1 MKSTLASFL
10 VLAACHITATA
21 ADTSLSQW
29 PAGKSPQ
36 EIGARVTKRF
46 LASPHSN
53 FGKPTPP
60 GEITYPET
68 CVWWGALTYSKLAG
82 EKELG
87 QKLVERFWPLF
98 GAERGMVP
106 RPVHVDPTVFG
117 SVPLEIY
124 QQTGEK
130 PYLYLGLNFA
140 DRQWERPSD
149 ADYQKMPQ
157 QQREWVDRGLTRQ
170 TRLWIDD
177 MFMITMV
184 QAQAFRA
191 TGEAKYID
199 RAAAEMV
206 FYLDTLQQPN
216 GLFFHAPDVPFFWGR
231 GNGWMAAGMTEL
243 LRALPEKHPLRERI
257 MAGYRKMMARLLET
271 QAGNGLWRQ
280 LVDDPQSWT
289 ESSCSGMFTFAFITG
304 VKQGWLPADSYAPAA
319 RKGWLA
325 LTDLLNDNADIRDVC
340 EGTNK
345 TNDHDFYLNRRRFTG
360 DNHGQAP
367 VLWCAS
373 ALLR

>member
-1 MKSTLASFL
+1 MKRILFPILLLASL
-10 VLAACHITATA
+10 ISLAA
-21 ADTSLSQW
+21 ADPFSQW
-29 PAGKSPQ
+29 PAGKSPK
-36 EIGARVTKRF
+36 EIGTRVTKRF
-46 LASPHSN
+46 IASPHAN
-53 FGKPTPP
+53 FGKPQPP
-60 GEITYPET
+60 GEITYPEVCT
-68 CVWWGALTYSKLAG
+68 WWGALTFAKLADD
-82 EKELG
+82 KELTG
-87 QKLVERFWPLF
+87 KLIDRFLPLF
-98 GAERGMVP
+98 GHEARLVP

-130 PYLYLGLNFA
+130 PYLHLGLNFA
-140 DRQWERPSD
+140 DRQWERPSEE
-149 ADYQKMPQ
+149 AYQKMSPE
-157 QQREWVDRGLTRQ
+157 QRGWVDRGLSRQ

-243 LRALPEKHPLRERI
+243 LRALPEKHEHRERI
-257 MAGYRKMMARLLET
+257 LAGYRKMMARLLET
-271 QAGNGLWRQ
+271 QAESGMWRQ

-289 ESSCSGMFTFAFITG
+289 ESSCTGMFTFAFISG
-304 VKQGWLPADSYAPAA
+304 VKHGWLPAETYAPAA

-325 LTDLLNDNADIRDVC
+325 LTDQLNDEADIRDVC

-345 TNDHDFYLNRRRFTG
+345 TNNRDFYLNRRRLTG
-360 DNHGQAP
+360 DMHGQAP
-367 VLWCAS
+367 VLWSAS